1 MSERLAVIWTSF
13 GPYHM
18 ARIRAIKSLFDVHA
32 IELASDQRLYRW
44 WRDDRE
50 ESAYTLTT
58 GDWEDQSKLEIALK
72 LWRTL
77 DSLRPSILLVP
88 GYANLPAL
96 SAALWGRMNT
106 ATVVLMSDSNFDDH
120 PRNMIME
127 GIKSILVKLL
137 YSGGIVA
144 GKRAAS
150 YLRHLGI
157 EENKIA
163 FGYDVV
169 DNQYYA
175 SRAAQCR
182 AEASGTLQSPYFLF
196 VGRLAREKN
205 VATLLKAHEVYM
217 KSGGSWPLMIVGDG
231 PLKHALNEQAQPQ
244 IQDGTVVFAGHK
256 SVLELPSFYAF
267 AGCFVLASTR
277 EPWGLVVNEAM
288 ASSLPV
294 IASSRCGCADDLVE
308 HGSNGYLIE
317 PSNAQDI
324 AEKLLEMTKL
334 TAEERDRMGK
344 RSFEIIDH
352 YSPERWASEVTRIA
366 SVLRGDKNKNGL

>member
-1 MSERLAVIWTSF
+1 MSERLAVIWTNF

-18 ARIRAIKSLFDVHA
+18 ARIRAMKPLFDVKA

-44 WRDDRE
+44 WKDDRE
-50 ESAYTLTT
+50 ESTYTLTT
-58 GDWEDQSKLEIALK
+58 GDWEDQSKLRIALK

-88 GYANLPAL
+88 GYASLPAL
-96 SAALWGRMNT
+96 SAALWGRMNA
-106 ATVVLMSDSNFDDH
+106 ATVVLMSESNFDDH
-120 PRNMIME
+120 PRRTIGE
-127 GIKSILVKLL
+127 GIKSILVRLL
-137 YSGGIVA
+137 YSGGIVG
-144 GKRAAS
+144 GKRAAL
-150 YLRHLGI
+150 YLRQLGI
-157 EENKIA
+157 KEDKIA

-175 SRAAQCR
+175 TRAAQCR
-182 AEASGTLQSPYFLF
+182 VEESAPLQSPYFLF

-205 VATLLKAHEVYM
+205 VATLLKAHEVYLN
-217 KSGGSWPLMIVGDG
+217 SGGTWPLMIVGDG
-231 PLKHALNEQAQPQ
+231 PLKQALHEQAQPQ
-244 IQDGTVVFAGHK
+244 IQGGKVVFAGRK

-267 AGCFVLASTR
+267 AGCFVLASAR

-317 PSNAQDI
+317 PGDVDDI
-324 AEKLLEMTKL
+324 AEKLIQMTKL
-334 TAEERDRMGK
+334 TAEERTKMGK
-344 RSFEIIDH
+344 QSLEIIDR
-352 YSPERWASEVTRIA
+352 YSPERWASEVMRIA
-366 SVLRGDKNKNGL
+366 SALGRENHTNGL